1 MADTLLDADFTQL
14 SQDTFSKTPLKWL
27 NPPDDD
33 GIELSPGIGLKITP
47 NPKTD
52 YWLKDFRVPPAHRVS
67 GHALLYTVPAQLN
80 EWVFNTTFT
89 LEGKVLYDQAG
100 IMVYIN
106 EQVWLK
112 SGIEYVSGQP
122 RMSCVVTN
130 DMSDW
135 NYFKWHTSE
144 NVSIRATCQRYPTA
158 CEILVEYKNKDGD
171 WVFLREAA
179 LRLGSPDEAVQV
191 GLMCCAPMKEK
202 KSDPGMNVV
211 YKNLTVTR
219 KQ

>member
-1 MADTLLDADFTQL
+1 MGGWETSL
-14 SQDTFSKTPLKWL
+14 SRDVFSKILKWL

-100 IMVYIN
+100 IMVLY
-106 EQVWLK
+106 EMVQLPFLHYRHLK
-112 SGIEYVSGQP
+112 VYALPTFEDLTALFCTL
-122 RMSCVVTN
+122 CV
-130 DMSDW
+130 
-135 NYFKWHTSE
+135 
-144 NVSIRATCQRYPTA
+144 
-158 CEILVEYKNKDGD
+158 
-171 WVFLREAA
+171 
-179 LRLGSPDEAVQV
+179 
-191 GLMCCAPMKEK
+191 
-202 KSDPGMNVV
+202 
-211 YKNLTVTR
+211 
-219 KQ
+219 

>member
-1 MADTLLDADFTQL
+1 MQRCGGWETSL
-14 SQDTFSKTPLKWL
+14 SRDVFSKILKWL

-100 IMVYIN
+100 IMVLY
-106 EQVWLK
+106 
-112 SGIEYVSGQP
+112 GC
-122 RMSCVVTN
+122 SCVN
-130 DMSDW
+130 QLLGW
-135 NYFKWHTSE
+135 
-144 NVSIRATCQRYPTA
+144 RA
-158 CEILVEYKNKDGD
+158 
-171 WVFLREAA
+171 
-179 LRLGSPDEAVQV
+179 
-191 GLMCCAPMKEK
+191 LM
-202 KSDPGMNVV
+202 
-211 YKNLTVTR
+211 R
-219 KQ
+219 QFR